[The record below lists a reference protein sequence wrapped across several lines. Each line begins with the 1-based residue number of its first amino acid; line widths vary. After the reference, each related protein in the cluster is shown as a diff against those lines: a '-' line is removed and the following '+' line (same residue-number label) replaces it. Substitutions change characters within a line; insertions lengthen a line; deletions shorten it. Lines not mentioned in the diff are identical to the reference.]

1 MAETF
6 KFELV
11 SPERLVMTAEVEA
24 VQLPGAEGEMTV
36 MARHAPLMS
45 TLRPGVVT
53 VTGGSAGNRRIFVR
67 GGFAEVGAEGL
78 TILAEQAVPVEELDR
93 ARIEAEIKDAE
104 EDLADAETDG
114 QRTRAAHRVSSLRE
128 LLAAV

>member
-1 MAETF
+1 MADTF

-24 VQLPGAEGEMTV
+24 VQVPGTDGDMTV
-36 MARHAPLMS
+36 MAHHAPLMT

-53 VTGGSAGNRRIFVR
+53 VTGGGGRRIFVR

-78 TILAEQAVPVEELDR
+78 TILAEQAIPLEELDR
-93 ARIEAEIKDAE
+93 SRIEAEIKDAE
-104 EDLADAETDG
+104 EDLADAETDAE
-114 QRTRAAHRVSSLRE
+114 RTRAAHQLSSLRE
-128 LLAAV
+128 LQAAA